1 MTTTARELS
10 GGDDRFER
18 APIHPSSQLI
28 QGQVV
33 RDEPTPGHQ
42 VISTRV
48 LDAFDRWTTA
58 VPGRG
63 EALAL
68 FPARLDELNV
78 YTPDVSYIRQD
89 RVPLDGFQEVD
100 GPPDLAVEVR
110 SLSTWR
116 YNIGPKMRAY
126 ERSGLLELWLVDA
139 PVAAVLVFRRS
150 DLSMADFDVAVELIR
165 GDSLRSP
172 LLPGFALALDSVF
185 APPGPRF

>member
-1 MTTTARELS
+1 MGSE
-10 GGDDRFER
+10 DRFER
-18 APIHPSSQLI
+18 AAIRQSSQLI

-33 RDEPTPGHQ
+33 RDDPTPGHQ
-42 VISTRV
+42 LISTRI
-48 LDAFDRWTTA
+48 LDAFDRWTAA

-68 FPARLDELNV
+68 FPTRLDELNV
-78 YTPDVSYIRQD
+78 YSPDVSYIRQG

-100 GPPDLAVEVR
+100 GPPDVAIEVR

-116 YNIGPKMRAY
+116 YNIGPKMRVY
-126 ERSGLLELWLVDA
+126 ERSGLPELWLIDA
-139 PVAAVLVFRRS
+139 PVAAVLIFRRS
-150 DLSMADFDVAVELIR
+150 EPGVADFDLAVELIR
-165 GDSLRSP
+165 GDSIRSP